1 MDKALFIRKA
11 ADLDKIRRMSGKEQD
26 KSFFVIEK
34 VIELSAANYM
44 HFTKNLLDDFDF
56 IEANIDLMYVD
67 TDQVKH
73 CILVIEAGKTSGV
86 LVESEGY
93 SYARYAAYYDIPID

>member
-1 MDKALFIRKA
+1 MVNKALFIRKA
-11 ADLDKIRRMSGKEQD
+11 VDLDKIRRMSGKEQD
-26 KSFFVIEK
+26 KTFFVIEK
-34 VIELSAANYM
+34 VIELSDVEYT

-67 TDQVKH
+67 TNQVKH
-73 CILVIEAGKTSGV
+73 CILVREAGKTSGV

-93 SYARYAAYYDIPID
+93 SYARYAAHYDK

>member
-1 MDKALFIRKA
+1 MVDKVLFIRKA
-11 ADLDKIRRMSGKEQD
+11 ADIDVIRRMSGTERD
-26 KSFFVIEK
+26 KSVFVIEK
-34 VIELSAANYM
+34 VIELSDAEYT

-67 TDQVKH
+67 SNQVKH
-73 CILVIEAGKTSGV
+73 CILVKETGKTSGV

-93 SYARYAAYYDIPID
+93 SYARYTAYYDK